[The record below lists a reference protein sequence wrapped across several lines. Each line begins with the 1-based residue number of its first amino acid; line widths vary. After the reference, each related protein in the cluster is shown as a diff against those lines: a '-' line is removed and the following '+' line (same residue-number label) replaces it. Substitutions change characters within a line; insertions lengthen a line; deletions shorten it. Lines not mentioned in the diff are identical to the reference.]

1 MIHFKNVSKYFHDK
15 AVIDKISME
24 IKDGEFIVLLGES
37 GCGKT
42 TTLKMINKLIS
53 PSDGVIEI
61 NGEDISKL
69 DTIEL
74 RRKMGYVIQQ
84 TGLFP
89 HMTIEE
95 NISLIAKLNSN
106 NHKEI
111 SNHGRRLM
119 KMVNLDPEYICLPF
133 HLNFQ
138 VDSSS
143 EQV

>member
-15 AVIDKISME
+15 AVIDKINME

-42 TTLKMINKLIS
+42 TTLKMINKLIY
-53 PSDGVIEI
+53 PSDGVIKI

-111 SNHGRRLM
+111 SDNARRLM
-119 KMVNLDPEYICLPF
+119 AMVNLDPEIY
-133 HLNFQ
+133 
-138 VDSSS
+138 
-143 EQV
+143 

>member
-15 AVIDKISME
+15 TVIDKISME

-69 DTIEL
+69 DTIE
-74 RRKMGYVIQQ
+74 
-84 TGLFP
+84 
-89 HMTIEE
+89 
-95 NISLIAKLNSN
+95 
-106 NHKEI
+106 
-111 SNHGRRLM
+111 
-119 KMVNLDPEYICLPF
+119 
-133 HLNFQ
+133 
-138 VDSSS
+138 
-143 EQV
+143 